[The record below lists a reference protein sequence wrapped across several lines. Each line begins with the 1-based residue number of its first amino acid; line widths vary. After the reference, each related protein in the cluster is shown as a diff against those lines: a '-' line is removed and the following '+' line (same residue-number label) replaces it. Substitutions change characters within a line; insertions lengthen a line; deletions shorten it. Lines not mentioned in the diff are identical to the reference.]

1 MVNSTHYQ
9 AMCRAFSSSFGLC
22 FFQYLKISKPKDK
35 RSMQRFS
42 EDTKTHNIINI
53 RTYIYEA
60 KIKRWTKDEPNYASC
75 RLLYSLCFLFFLI
88 PSISFLRQTT
98 TKIDVIDDDDRF
110 CVRKASGSLF
120 EFSHVPTPVPNDS
133 SEINFRS

>member
-1 MVNSTHYQ
+1 VFHLLLIFLLHAICSLIIGIAQNNKVSMVNSTHYQ

-22 FFQYLKISKPKDK
+22 FFQYLKISKLKDK

-60 KIKRWTKDEPNYASC
+60 KQKKMDERWAE
-75 RLLYSLCFLFFLI
+75 LCQLSAPVFSLFF
-88 PSISFLRQTT
+88 FL
-98 TKIDVIDDDDRF
+98 
-110 CVRKASGSLF
+110 
-120 EFSHVPTPVPNDS
+120 SHT
-133 SEINFRS
+133 INFFFKADNNKDWCYWWWW

>member
-1 MVNSTHYQ
+1 MFAHTY
-9 AMCRAFSSSFGLC
+9 
-22 FFQYLKISKPKDK
+22 
-35 RSMQRFS
+35 
-42 EDTKTHNIINI
+42 TKQ
-53 RTYIYEA
+53 
-60 KIKRWTKDEPNYASC
+60 KKRWTKDEPNYASC
-75 RLLYSLCFLFFLI
+75 RLLYSLCFFFFLI

-98 TKIDVIDDDDRF
+98 TKIDVIDVDDKF

>member
-1 MVNSTHYQ
+1 
-9 AMCRAFSSSFGLC
+9 
-22 FFQYLKISKPKDK
+22 
-35 RSMQRFS
+35 MQRFS
-42 EDTKTHNIINI
+42 EDAKTHNIINV

-60 KIKRWTKDEPNYASC
+60 KKRWTKDEPNYASC